1 MLKLLFFTSRYL
13 KETPVQIENGFYT
26 LRCIDWWNII
36 YKEDKPEFV
45 GDIYMSEFTI
55 NEMKEMQK
63 MLQEK
68 YKDKWEG
75 ISAEVGQ
82 NKLLWMVGEIC

>member
-68 YKDKWEG
+68 
-75 ISAEVGQ
+75 
-82 NKLLWMVGEIC
+82 

>member
-1 MLKLLFFTSRYL
+1 MAWYNAGKDKLKF
-13 KETPVQIENGFYT
+13 E
-26 LRCIDWWNII
+26 
-36 YKEDKPEFV
+36 

-55 NEMKEMQK
+55 NEMKDMQK
-63 MLQEK
+63 ILQEK

-82 NKLLWMVGEIC
+82 NKLL